1 MTTSITALSHIAVSM
16 LFNFET
22 LAGVLEGHDD
32 DDDGGEDEEDHDD
45 YDYDDINNSVTLF
58 ACLHNTGK
66 VIVIAISS
74 VVTMMSHEETFPQ
87 A

>member
-1 MTTSITALSHIAVSM
+1 MTTSITALSHIAVRM

-45 YDYDDINNSVTLF
+45 YDDDDINNSVTPL

-66 VIVIAISS
+66 V
-74 VVTMMSHEETFPQ
+74 MMMI
-87 A
+87 